1 MDTKALRQK
10 ILDLAIRGKLV
21 PQDPNDEPASA
32 LLEHVRAE
40 KQQMVKD
47 GKLKPKD
54 IKNDTIIFK
63 GEDNLHYEQF
73 QDGTVKCI
81 EDEVPFEI
89 PDGWAWCRLGTIYDH
104 NTGKALNSSNING
117 VKLTY
122 ITTSN
127 LYWDRFEL
135 DNLKEMPFVD
145 AEIEKCTVRKGDLL
159 VCEGG
164 DIGRAAIWMF
174 DENVRIQNHIHRL
187 RAFITL
193 SNRFYYYVF
202 YLWKQLELIGGHGIG
217 LQSLSSKAIH
227 NIIMPLPP
235 VNEQQRIAENIDRI
249 FKFVDELDN
258 KKDDLRSLIE
268 DVKSRILDLAIRG
281 KLVPQ
286 DPTDEPASVLLE
298 RIKAEKEELI
308 KQGKIKR
315 DKKKSVIFKGE
326 DNSYY
331 EKIGDEITCIDDE
344 IPFEIPENWA
354 FSRLKS
360 IWELISGRDLSP
372 SDYNDLE
379 DGIPYITG
387 ASNFINGKISL
398 VRWTPKPQVITNH
411 GDLLITCKGTIG
423 EIAINDFGKA
433 HIARQIMAIRNIH
446 NFNIDYLSLC
456 LQFYIE
462 SIKQSAKGLIPGIS
476 REDVLNIILPVPPNK
491 YQIEVVEAIQKYKEI
506 LNSIEANFN

>member
-1 MDTKALRQK
+1 MTHL
-10 ILDLAIRGKLV
+10 I
-21 PQDPNDEPASA
+21 
-32 LLEHVRAE
+32 
-40 KQQMVKD
+40 
-47 GKLKPKD
+47 
-54 IKNDTIIFK
+54 IKNTIFIY
-63 GEDNLHYEQF
+63 DNLHYEQF

-331 EKIGDEITCIDDE
+331 GIHLPDGWNWAILKDISFSISDGSHNPPSDKGFGVPLLSAANINNNSVLIDNATRWITNEEWEIENQRTNIEMGDVLLTIVGSIGRSAVVETKEHFALQRSVAVIKPCFI
-344 IPFEIPENWA
+344 IPFYLMHIFQAPQIKKWLNDNSKGTAQKGIYLNAISMMAVPIPPLEEQSRIVEQITVA
-354 FSRLKS
+354 FDQLD
-360 IWELISGRDLSP
+360 LIS
-372 SDYNDLE
+372 N
-379 DGIPYITG
+379 
-387 ASNFINGKISL
+387 A
-398 VRWTPKPQVITNH
+398 
-411 GDLLITCKGTIG
+411 LL
-423 EIAINDFGKA
+423 
-433 HIARQIMAIRNIH
+433 
-446 NFNIDYLSLC
+446 
-456 LQFYIE
+456 
-462 SIKQSAKGLIPGIS
+462 
-476 REDVLNIILPVPPNK
+476 
-491 YQIEVVEAIQKYKEI
+491 
-506 LNSIEANFN
+506 

>member
-235 VNEQQRIAENIDRI
+235 VNEQQRIA
-249 FKFVDELDN
+249 
-258 KKDDLRSLIE
+258 
-268 DVKSRILDLAIRG
+268 
-281 KLVPQ
+281 
-286 DPTDEPASVLLE
+286 
-298 RIKAEKEELI
+298 
-308 KQGKIKR
+308 
-315 DKKKSVIFKGE
+315 
-326 DNSYY
+326 
-331 EKIGDEITCIDDE
+331 
-344 IPFEIPENWA
+344 
-354 FSRLKS
+354 
-360 IWELISGRDLSP
+360 
-372 SDYNDLE
+372 
-379 DGIPYITG
+379 
-387 ASNFINGKISL
+387 
-398 VRWTPKPQVITNH
+398 
-411 GDLLITCKGTIG
+411 
-423 EIAINDFGKA
+423 
-433 HIARQIMAIRNIH
+433 
-446 NFNIDYLSLC
+446 
-456 LQFYIE
+456 
-462 SIKQSAKGLIPGIS
+462 
-476 REDVLNIILPVPPNK
+476 
-491 YQIEVVEAIQKYKEI
+491 
-506 LNSIEANFN
+506 